1 MRSLEGLVSSL
12 TSLSLLTLDG
22 LTEPDFDVFG
32 TLVRVL
38 TLLYSPIYMTPISK
52 F

>member
-1 MRSLEGLVSSL
+1 MRSLGGLVSSL

-32 TLVRVL
+32 TLVRIISSF
-38 TLLYSPIYMTPISK
+38 YSPYA
-52 F
+52 

>member
-32 TLVRVL
+32 TLVRNISYCIHHVC
-38 TLLYSPIYMTPISK
+38 MTWIAK

>member
-32 TLVRVL
+32 TLVRIILL
-38 TLLYSPIYMTPISK
+38 TLYSFILYTIYL
-52 F
+52 

>member
-1 MRSLEGLVSSL
+1 MRSLGGLVSSL

-32 TLVRVL
+32 TLVR
-38 TLLYSPIYMTPISK
+38 IISISRLNTG
-52 F
+52 

>member
-1 MRSLEGLVSSL
+1 MRSLESLVPSL

-32 TLVRVL
+32 TLVRI
-38 TLLYSPIYMTPISK
+38 TC
-52 F
+52 